1 MGLIMNLNEPIYG
14 MTDNVITV
22 DTNDLLCSNSVLRKI
37 SRPVLEERI
46 DPKPIVK
53 QMLHVLH
60 KVKHGRG
67 LSAIQIGI
75 PLRIMVVNIE
85 RTPGKD
91 IIIIDPVVI
100 SVSGRMT
107 LRSEGCMSLPDYKGI
122 LARRNKI
129 KIKGYNLEGQ
139 EFEISSHGYE
149 ANVIQHEMDHLNGIL
164 YWDRMPA
171 GTKPEHIE
179 NH

>member
-1 MGLIMNLNEPIYG
+1 MNSSEPFYDRP
-14 MTDNVITV
+14 DNVICV
-22 DTNDLLCSNSVLRKI
+22 DAHDLRSSNSILRKI
-37 SRPVLEERI
+37 SQSVLEERV

-60 KVKHGRG
+60 KIKHGRG

-75 PLRIMVVNIE
+75 PLRIIVVNIE
-85 RTPGKD
+85 RTPGND
-91 IIIIDPVVI
+91 LIIIDPVVI

-107 LRSEGCMSLPDYKGI
+107 IRSEGCMSLPDYKGL

-129 KIKGYNLEGQ
+129 IIKGYNLKGQ
-139 EFEISSHGYE
+139 EFKISSHGYE
-149 ANVIQHEMDHLNGIL
+149 ANVIQHEMDHLDGIL
-164 YWDRMPA
+164 YWDRMPE

-179 NH
+179 NL